1 MSPSRTIFLIRH
13 GEKPPESPP
22 PHGVTLD
29 GEQDDDHSLIA
40 RGWQRAGA
48 LAVLFA
54 PRIGPLRRG
63 ILQPDELIAPD
74 YGKLPKDE
82 RTHQTIEPLEKLL
95 RLKTVRPYPVGR
107 EEKLGELLSTKP
119 GGVTLV
125 CWEHKHIPDIVRAIE
140 PSTGSLPKAWPDD
153 RFDLIWSMRRDESA
167 VFRFEQ
173 IAQLLLAGDQPVDM

>member
-1 MSPSRTIFLIRH
+1 LSPSRTIFLIRH
-13 GEKPPESPP
+13 GEKPADEPP
-22 PHGVTLD
+22 PFGVDAD
-29 GEQDDDHSLIA
+29 GKQNCHSLST

-48 LAVLFA
+48 IVTLFA

-140 PSTGSLPKAWPDD
+140 PSTG
-153 RFDLIWSMRRDESA
+153 
-167 VFRFEQ
+167 
-173 IAQLLLAGDQPVDM
+173 